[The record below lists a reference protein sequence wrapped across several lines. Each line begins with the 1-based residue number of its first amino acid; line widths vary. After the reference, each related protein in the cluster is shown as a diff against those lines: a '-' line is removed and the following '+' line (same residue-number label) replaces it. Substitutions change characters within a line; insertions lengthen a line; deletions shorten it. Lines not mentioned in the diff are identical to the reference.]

1 MTSGRDTGSK
11 TDENHPRV
19 QITPFFMTHF
29 RITRKSQIPLI
40 GSLYFGIIDR
50 GTSLLQVRPSCGC
63 NLNCPFCSVDAGA
76 ESTTRA
82 TSYEVEMEYL
92 LEAVSEIAQFKGPG
106 VECHIDS
113 PGEPVMYP
121 HLPELITGLKKIDEV
136 NVISLQTNGTLLTKA
151 KIAALESAGLDRI
164 NLSLHALDSAI
175 AKRLAGVDWYD
186 IDTVTAAAKTVARS
200 RIDLLIA
207 PVYIP
212 GINDAEIPR
221 LIRFAQE
228 IGAGKRF
235 PPLGIQKF
243 EHYRYGRSPKGV
255 KAQSWW
261 QFFNQSI
268 RTWEKECGIPLRLDP
283 ERDFGTVKR
292 PFIPLVFSRGEKVTV
307 DIRAPGWIHGEKLGV
322 ARNRVVSVSNCEK
335 KSGHVRVKIVATKHN
350 IYVGVPV

>member
-1 MTSGRDTGSK
+1 M
-11 TDENHPRV
+11 P
-19 QITPFFMTHF
+19 HF
-29 RITRKSQIPLI
+29 RITRNSEIPLL

-63 NLNCPFCSVDAGA
+63 NLNCPFCSVDAGP

-92 LEAVSEIAQFKGPG
+92 VEAVEEIARFKGAG

-113 PGEPVMYP
+113 PGEPVMYSR
-121 HLPELITGLKKIDEV
+121 LPELIAALKEIDEV
-136 NVISLQTNGTLLTKA
+136 SIISLQTNGTLLNEA
-151 KIAALESAGLDRI
+151 KITALESAGLDRI
-164 NLSLHALDSAI
+164 NLSLHALDPAI
-175 AKRLAGVDWYD
+175 SQLLAGVDWYD
-186 IDTVTAAAKTVARS
+186 IEKLANAARAIVRS

-212 GINDAEIPR
+212 GINDAEIPK

-261 QFFNQSI
+261 QFFNRSI
-268 RTWEKECGIPLRLDP
+268 RPWEKEFGITLRLDP
-283 ERDFGTVKR
+283 ARDFGTVRR
-292 PFIPLVFSRGEKVTV
+292 PFIPLVFAKGEKVTV
-307 DIRAPGWIHGEKLGV
+307 EVRAPGWIHGERLGV
-322 ARNRVVSVSNCEK
+322 ARNRVVSVYNCPKE
-335 KSGHVRVKIVATKHN
+335 SGQVRVKIVATKHN

>member
-1 MTSGRDTGSK
+1 
-11 TDENHPRV
+11 
-19 QITPFFMTHF
+19 MTHF
-29 RITRKSQIPLI
+29 RITRESQIPLI

-63 NLNCPFCSVDAGA
+63 NLNCPFCSVDAGP

-92 LEAVSEIAQFKGPG
+92 VEAVQEIARFKGAG

-113 PGEPVMYP
+113 PGEPVMYSR
-121 HLPELITGLKKIDEV
+121 LPELIAELRGINEV
-136 NVISLQTNGTLLTKA
+136 SIISLQTNGTLLNEA
-151 KIAALESAGLDRI
+151 KITALESAGLDRI
-164 NLSLHALDSAI
+164 NLSLHALEPAMARI
-175 AKRLAGVDWYD
+175 LAGVDSYD
-186 IDTVTAAAKTVARS
+186 IEKLTDAAKAVVRS

-212 GINDAEIPR
+212 GINDAEIPK

-243 EHYRYGRSPKGV
+243 ERYRYGRSPKGV

-261 QFFNQSI
+261 QFFNRSI
-268 RTWEKECGIPLRLDP
+268 RPWEKEFGIPLRLDP
-283 ERDFGTVKR
+283 ARDFGTVRR
-292 PFIPLVFSRGEKVTV
+292 PFIPLVFSKGEKVTV
-307 DIRAPGWIHGEKLGV
+307 EVRAPGWIHGEKLGV
-322 ARNRVVSVSNCEK
+322 ARNRVVSIFNCEK
-335 KSGHVRVKIVATKHN
+335 QSGQVRVKIVATKHN

>member
-1 MTSGRDTGSK
+1 M
-11 TDENHPRV
+11 
-19 QITPFFMTHF
+19 
-29 RITRKSQIPLI
+29 

-63 NLNCPFCSVDAGA
+63 NLNCPFCSVDAGP
-76 ESTTRA
+76 ESRTRA

-92 LEAVSEIAQFKGPG
+92 LEGVSEIARFKGAG

-113 PGEPVMYP
+113 PGEPLMYKE
-121 HLPELITGLKKIDEV
+121 LPELIAGLRKIDEV
-136 NVISLQTNGTLLTKA
+136 SAISLQTNGTLLDPA
-151 KIAALESAGLDRI
+151 KIAALETAGLDRI
-164 NLSLHALDSAI
+164 NLSLHALEPAL
-175 AKRLAGVDWYD
+175 AKILAGVEWFD
-186 IDTVTAAAKTVARS
+186 IDRVMDAAKAVAQS
-200 RIDLLIA
+200 KIDLLIA

-261 QFFNQSI
+261 QFFNRSI
-268 RTWEKECGIPLRLDP
+268 RPWEKETGIKLQLDAA
-283 ERDFGTVKR
+283 RDFATVRR
-292 PFIPLVFSRGEKVTV
+292 PFVPLTFSKGEKVTV
-307 DIRAPGWIHGEKLGV
+307 EIRAPGWIHGEMLGV
-322 ARNRVVSVSNCEK
+322 ARNRVVSVYQCEK
-335 KSGHVRVKIVATKHN
+335 TAGNVRVKIVATKHN
-350 IYVGVPV
+350 IYVGVPI